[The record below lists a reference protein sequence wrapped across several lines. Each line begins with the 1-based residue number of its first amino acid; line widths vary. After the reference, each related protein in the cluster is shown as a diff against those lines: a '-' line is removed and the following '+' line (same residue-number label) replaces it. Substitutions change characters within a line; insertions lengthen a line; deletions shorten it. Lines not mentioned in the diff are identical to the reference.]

1 MRQPVTSTIPRVYAL
16 VLLTGLPLLAVR
28 EASLA
33 RGLDELRRGA
43 VYLSA
48 IVSSLLLAGVTVAVA
63 AWRGLP
69 ATELGWR
76 VGAPASLAAWAAG
89 TAVAGLGLVAV
100 LTWALARVGGE
111 ESPVLLG
118 LMPRTAYETGTFVLL
133 SVVAAVCEEYVFRGF
148 ALGVLRAWTGS
159 AWVAAAVVAV
169 SFGLAH
175 GYQRVG
181 GVLRAAGLGM
191 LLAVPVVITGSLF
204 PAIVAHFWINAVL
217 GLGGW
222 RWLLDEPGEAAS

>member
-1 MRQPVTSTIPRVYAL
+1 MCRTVTTAIPRVYAL
-16 VLLTGLPLLAVR
+16 VLLVGLPLLAVR

-33 RGLDELRRGA
+33 AGLGELRRGA

-48 IVSSLLLAGVTVAVA
+48 IVSSALLAGITVAVA
-63 AWRGLP
+63 AWRGVP
-69 ATELGWR
+69 AAGLGWR
-76 VGAPASLAAWAAG
+76 VGPPARLAAWAGG
-89 TAVAGLGLVAV
+89 TAVVGLGLVAV
-100 LTWALARVGGE
+100 FTWTFARAGAE

-118 LMPRTAYETGTFVLL
+118 LMPRTASETGIFVLL

-148 ALGVLRAWTGS
+148 LLGVMAAWMGS
-159 AWVAAAVVAV
+159 AWVAAAVVAA

-181 GVLRAAGLGM
+181 GVVRAAGLGM
-191 LLAVPVVITGSLF
+191 LLAVPVLITGSLF

-222 RWLLDEPGEAAS
+222 RWLLDDPDEAAG